1 MSTAVLSPLEFDLNP
16 SSANGSTSRTEA
28 THSKGAESQES
39 HVGHSPTLDKT
50 LRKFRRCCWLIGM
63 TSAFDAFLAVYFK
76 ETILY
81 LEQNPVC
88 LQLIEWEPT
97 FMSLFIVGKFTGT
110 LMAIGVMV
118 WLFRF
123 RRHMGFAVAMAIS
136 VFQVGLIAY
145 QMIS

>member
-1 MSTAVLSPLEFDLNP
+1 MSTAILPPLDFDRNRAP
-16 SSANGSTSRTEA
+16 VRSVVGDQAAVDSQIHVCQEVKESTPDIT
-28 THSKGAESQES
+28 Q
-39 HVGHSPTLDKT
+39 
-50 LRKFRRCCWLIGM
+50 RKFQRCCWLIGM
-63 TSAFDAFLAVYFK
+63 TSALDAFLAVYFK

-81 LEQNPVC
+81 LEQNPIC

-97 FMSLFIVGKFTGT
+97 FMSLFLAGKFTGT
-110 LMAIGVMV
+110 AMAIAVMV
-118 WLFRF
+118 GLFRF